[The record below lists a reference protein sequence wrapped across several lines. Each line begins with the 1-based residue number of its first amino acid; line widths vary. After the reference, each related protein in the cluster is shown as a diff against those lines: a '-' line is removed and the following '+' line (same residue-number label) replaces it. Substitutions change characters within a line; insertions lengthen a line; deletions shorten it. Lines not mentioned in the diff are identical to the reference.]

1 MLVLL
6 IYCLGFI
13 AGLCCFYLYIINE
26 RFFKKI
32 ITYFKYYFLNK
43 SFDKNA
49 FKTSQDLYKEYLIKN
64 ILLCNK
70 HTYIY
75 IDISKYSFIGL
86 FSKIIDNGFFDSIV
100 YYLSQKIYCDFPLNQ
115 SFINYY
121 NHFSQLSYILHI
133 FKKTNNYIIQCI
145 PYIHSLNLNN
155 SKQKEYY
162 RLYNEYKKSYEELF
176 NIFGD
181 IMLMNK
187 DNFTNND
194 IDNINILYSKIKEI
208 LINVFILLDEMK
220 QNINKPDLTNFII
233 KNDIHYLR
241 EFYNN
246 YYLRL
251 LNQINS
257 IFNEKKNDD
266 NPNFY
271 YKTNEFKFVNE

>member
-100 YYLSQKIYCDFPLNQ
+100 YYLSQKIYCDFPFNL
-115 SFINYY
+115 
-121 NHFSQLSYILHI
+121 LL
-133 FKKTNNYIIQCI
+133 III
-145 PYIHSLNLNN
+145 IISLNYLIFFIF
-155 SKQKEYY
+155 
-162 RLYNEYKKSYEELF
+162 LKKLIIILF
-176 NIFGD
+176 NVF
-181 IMLMNK
+181 
-187 DNFTNND
+187 
-194 IDNINILYSKIKEI
+194 
-208 LINVFILLDEMK
+208 LIFIL
-220 QNINKPDLTNFII
+220 
-233 KNDIHYLR
+233 
-241 EFYNN
+241 
-246 YYLRL
+246 
-251 LNQINS
+251 
-257 IFNEKKNDD
+257 
-266 NPNFY
+266 
-271 YKTNEFKFVNE
+271 